1 MSSLT
6 YDPKLTQ
13 DCLRFISTKPLTR
26 LASPSDYT
34 TRKRKLE
41 KAFTF
46 MDEMAKRG
54 LKPNNHTYS
63 ILIRGMFDLNKVEE
77 VIQLFLET
85 ERAEEGQKL
94 FDEMMSKNAQ
104 PNSVVYNHLIRA
116 YCRSGRLSM
125 AFHLSE
131 DMKIKGISPSCA
143 TYTSLIKGLSVVSL
157 VEEAKLLLEEMK
169 EEGLE
174 PNVFH
179 YTALIDGYAFKESIV
194 TSKH

>member
-1 MSSLT
+1 
-6 YDPKLTQ
+6 
-13 DCLRFISTKPLTR
+13 
-26 LASPSDYT
+26 
-34 TRKRKLE
+34 
-41 KAFTF
+41 

-85 ERAEEGQKL
+85 ERYASRYGCCKDERAEEGQKL

>member
-1 MSSLT
+1 
-6 YDPKLTQ
+6 
-13 DCLRFISTKPLTR
+13 
-26 LASPSDYT
+26 
-34 TRKRKLE
+34 
-41 KAFTF
+41 

-77 VIQLFLET
+77 AVQLWGSWK
-85 ERAEEGQKL
+85 RNEGQKL
-94 FDEMMSKNAQ
+94 FDEMMSKNVQ
-104 PNSVVYNHLIRA
+104 PDSVVYNHLIKA

-131 DMKIKGISPSCA
+131 DMRIKGISPNCA
-143 TYTSLIKGLSVVSL
+143 TYTSLIKGLSVISL